1 MRTLTLLAAL
11 LLLVFQAKAQTLQE
25 TTEQVPAQDQP
36 GDEDQDQPGDEDQ
49 DQLGV
54 EDLNL
59 LVDEIR
65 DLIEAEDTVNS
76 ATAEERLT
84 RAISGETPTMSCWG
98 WQPIGGACRGAMESG
113 LKTECVVEVG

>member
-11 LLLVFQAKAQTLQE
+11 LLLVFQARSQTLQE

-76 ATAEERLT
+76 ATGEERLT
-84 RAISGETPTMSCWG
+84 RAISGRLTKKF
-98 WQPIGGACRGAMESG
+98 CRCQRFYCKILKIAVWSLG
-113 LKTECVVEVG
+113 LPFKICGR